1 MISQALQ
8 DAGYVQH
15 RATGVLIPKNGQVAP
30 FNYSD
35 GDVETEIYNQLG
47 AVSDLAYGSTELSA
61 LITDWPRQYHFAP
74 QRADLLRPLQHLLQ
88 GTVLEVGAGCGAISR
103 YLGETSQ
110 EVVSLEGAL
119 RRAVIARRRCRDLP
133 NVQVVCAHAMD
144 FAPMPRFDAV
154 VLVGVLEYSRC
165 FIDAPD
171 PIQAMLNHCR
181 KFLKP
186 QGVLIVAIENQLGL
200 KYFSGAPEDHV
211 NEPYFGI
218 NDRYADRTVVTFGKH
233 ELTTQLND
241 AGFLGTR
248 FYYPFPDYKI
258 PTSVLT
264 EEGANNTSDT
274 MQNVAASFNAR
285 SMNAAYRRPFS
296 EERAWPLLL
305 RNKTLAPL
313 ANSFLVVARQTPITQ
328 DDDVVAESGVLSYI
342 YSTTRQRQFAK
353 ETRLVQTASGIEVKR
368 KRLYPELVPQDR
380 ALFQVIE
387 NEQALDGH
395 ALSRALSQ
403 VVNTPGWNV
412 QDMAQWA
419 RPWLEYLTAH
429 QVPGDADAPQTKA
442 SAGMF
447 EVPGAF
453 IDCSPGNLIV
463 QDNQKLQGFDFEWQ
477 VDMPIPAAW
486 PMFRG
491 LFYALYNHSSVARP
505 ADGVSPRLIDIVQ
518 DTMRALELP
527 SSAKDLEQLL
537 QLENAFFHINTD
549 ALCSAQLSQRPS

>member
-1 MISQALQ
+1 MLRQALLE
-8 DAGYVQH
+8 AGYVQH

-35 GDVETEIYNQLG
+35 GDVEAEIYRQLG
-47 AVSDLAYGSTELSA
+47 EVSDVACGSTELSA

-103 YLGETSQ
+103 YLGETAQ

-119 RRAVIARRRCRDLP
+119 RRAVIARRRCRDLN
-133 NVQVVCAHAMD
+133 NVAVVCAHAMD

-171 PIQAMLNHCR
+171 PVQAMLDHCR
-181 KFLKP
+181 SFLKP
-186 QGVLIVAIENQLGL
+186 EGVLIVAIENQLGL

-233 ELTTQLND
+233 ELTSRLAT

-258 PTSVLT
+258 PTTVLT
-264 EEGANNTSDT
+264 EEGAHNTSDT

-285 SMNAAYRRPFS
+285 SMNGAYHKPFS

-305 RNKTLAPL
+305 RNKVLAPL
-313 ANSFLVVARQTPITQ
+313 ANSFLVVARQTAITT
-328 DDDVVAESGVLSYI
+328 DDDVIATKGDLSYI

-353 ETRLVQTASGIEVKR
+353 ETTLTESSRGIMVKR
-368 KRLYPELVPQDR
+368 RRLYPDLVPQDR

-387 NEQALDGH
+387 DEQAVDG
-395 ALSRALSQ
+395 AVLSRALGQ
-403 VVNTPGWNV
+403 VLNTPGWSV
-412 QDMAQWA
+412 DDMARWA
-419 RPWLEYLTAH
+419 RPWLEYLARHQLPTSHPKAH
-429 QVPGDADAPQTKA
+429 AAAAQ
-442 SAGMF
+442 GMF
-447 EVPGAF
+447 EVPGTF

-463 QDNQKLQGFDFEWQ
+463 QNDQKLVGFDFEWQ

-491 LFYALYNHSSVARP
+491 LFYALYNHSSVAKP
-505 ADGVSPRLIDIVQ
+505 AQGVSPRLIDIVQ
-518 DTMRALELP
+518 DTMRALKLP
-527 SSAKDLEQLL
+527 SGAQELRQLLELEQ
-537 QLENAFFHINTD
+537 AFFHINTD
-549 ALCSAQLSQRPS
+549 ALCQAQLTARPS